1 MVAHEPLVA
10 DHRAVVVLRLRA
22 GRSGVKGQGGPVMGD
37 GLGGP
42 HPPPPVVVL
51 VDDEGPA
58 AAGGVHEAAG
68 QTHVGEVALGEGAG
82 PLGGPL
88 AVPDVVLPPGPQ
100 LPRQEAALVVGL
112 QVVLVIPLGQQQSR
126 PEAPA
131 ELDEDLVEG
140 LLPLQRRPLGEEQFQ
155 AGLQL
160 IRATGIGA
168 QHVGHLLQVGHAE
181 EPLDLLLPQP
191 CAQVGPRVLPAP
203 VAVAEGLVVVGGVE
217 SVQAGLDALADHG
230 LENRQPPGI
239 AHAAA
244 VGAVGASLD
253 GAPSQGS
260 VGIALGDL
268 LDALTGRRAE
278 EVVRPHALPGLAEE
292 PPALLV
298 VAEVHGRG
306 QLADD
311 AGAGLLDAGND
322 LGGPVQVGPD
332 TAQGHAHP
340 RRLDTLVL
348 GEGVELH
355 PEVPHLH
362 ELDPG
367 PAHVGDDLGR
377 LGQRPV
383 LDDAADA
390 ARLVH

>member
-1 MVAHEPLVA
+1 MRLRHPLEIEAPAATGEDQAAPFAHEPLQESALLETEPPDLRQDQRLVAGAALEELLVEDDIEEPVPVLQVLSQPLERVEAVHLGLHLRPPGIDQGDLGPRRRRVEQVFVVAHEPLVA
-10 DHRAVVVLRLRA
+10 DDRAVVVLRLRA

-100 LPRQEAALVVGL
+100 LPRQQAALVVGL
-112 QVVLVIPLGQQQSR
+112 QVVLVIPLGQQQPR

-181 EPLDLLLPQP
+181 EPLD
-191 CAQVGPRVLPAP
+191 
-203 VAVAEGLVVVGGVE
+203 
-217 SVQAGLDALADHG
+217 
-230 LENRQPPGI
+230 
-239 AHAAA
+239 
-244 VGAVGASLD
+244 
-253 GAPSQGS
+253 
-260 VGIALGDL
+260 
-268 LDALTGRRAE
+268 
-278 EVVRPHALPGLAEE
+278 
-292 PPALLV
+292 
-298 VAEVHGRG
+298 
-306 QLADD
+306 
-311 AGAGLLDAGND
+311 
-322 LGGPVQVGPD
+322 
-332 TAQGHAHP
+332 
-340 RRLDTLVL
+340 
-348 GEGVELH
+348 
-355 PEVPHLH
+355 
-362 ELDPG
+362 PG